1 MLLDHSPGQA
11 ANSRSLT
18 WSTERETNVPRQPGP
33 HAEHRARTA
42 GTRTP
47 ERLPPFPQPVRPSR
61 STIPFVQLELR
72 NWSSA
77 KLQDALVSCSAGSW
91 SSLEQRSLTDSE
103 VRSRPD
109 VISCAN

>member
-61 STIPFVQLELR
+61 SKIPFVQLELR

-77 KLQDALVSCSAGSW
+77 KLQHRLVSLTAGSC
-91 SSLEQRSLTDSE
+91 SSLEQRSFTA
-103 VRSRPD
+103 VRSR
-109 VISCAN
+109 VGQT